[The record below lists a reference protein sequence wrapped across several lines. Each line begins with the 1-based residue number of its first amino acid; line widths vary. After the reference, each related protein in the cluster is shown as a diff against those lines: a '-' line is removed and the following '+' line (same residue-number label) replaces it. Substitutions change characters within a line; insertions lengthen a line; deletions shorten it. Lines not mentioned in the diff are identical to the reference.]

1 MNEKTGTS
9 IEHRE
14 AGMTLVEM
22 VISIAIGSV
31 LALGGYQMMIRS
43 QKYLAYKKI
52 DQVTQTE
59 VEQLLAIIK
68 KDWDYRIRNAPP
80 SVPIIPPSG
89 QQMLNATGGSC
100 GPGQGIFCPKLRLWL
115 RRVVD
120 GVSVMNRVTIE
131 NICQTPGTK
140 DMVAFVSGLDYA
152 SNMNRNCHTCP
163 RGQVPA
169 VRITGVNHA
178 TGATLLA
185 SENRIF
191 PFNASSQ
198 NLDKM
203 SRDNVLGIQACFT
216 QVSADAPIAV
226 DLRAVIRDQSST
238 KLRLV
243 KKNQVYPFENFA
255 GIRLEQ

>member
-1 MNEKTGTS
+1 MKTRLKAS
-9 IEHRE
+9 E

-31 LALGGYQMMIRS
+31 LAYGGYQMLVRS

-59 VEQLLAIIK
+59 VEQLSSIIK
-68 KDWDYRIRNAPP
+68 KDWDYRIREAIPGNPP
-80 SVPIIPPSG
+80 VLKSG
-89 QQMLNATGGSC
+89 MEMLNAAGTTC
-100 GPGQGIFCPKLRLWL
+100 GPGANNVCPKLRLWI
-115 RRVVD
+115 RRTINGTTVID
-120 GVSVMNRVTIE
+120 RVMIE

-152 SNMNRNCHTCP
+152 GNMNTNCHRCP
-163 RGQVPA
+163 KGQVPA
-169 VRITGVNHA
+169 VKITGVNNV

-185 SENRIF
+185 AENRIF
-191 PFNASSQ
+191 PFNVSTN
-198 NLDKM
+198 NLAKM
-203 SRDNVLGIQACFT
+203 SRDNVLGMQACFT
-216 QVSADAPIAV
+216 QVSADSPISV
-226 DLRAVIRDQSST
+226 DVRAVIRDQSST